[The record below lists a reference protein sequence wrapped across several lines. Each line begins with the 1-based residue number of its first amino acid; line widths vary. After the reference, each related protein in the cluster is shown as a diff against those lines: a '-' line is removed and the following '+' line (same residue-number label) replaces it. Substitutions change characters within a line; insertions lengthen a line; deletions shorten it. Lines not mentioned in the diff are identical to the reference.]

1 MKVVIDTNILISKP
15 MITPQQTNALAQELL
30 SQLPALIGDEAAA
43 ELTAQLTPLLAEPP
57 DRSYLQVL
65 ALLTA
70 HPAAIQWLNDRAGE
84 PTLITGDTKGLLA
97 DTRGFNPL
105 AGDLRDDVNIRFTC
119 PQDCCT
125 EEEFT
130 QSPLEPAPL
139 CEKHG
144 CEMER
149 DQTTYG

>member
-1 MKVVIDTNILISKP
+1 

-43 ELTAQLTPLLAEPP
+43 ELTAQLTPLLAEAP

-65 ALLTA
+65 ARLTA
-70 HPAAIQWLNDRAGE
+70 HPAALQWLNDRAGE
-84 PTLITGDTKGLLA
+84 PTLIIGDAKGLLA

-105 AGDLRDDVNIRFTC
+105 AGDLGDDVNIRFTC
-119 PQDCCT
+119 PQDGCT
-125 EEEFT
+125 EKEFT